1 MEKVNVGIIGCGTIS
16 PIYFEA
22 GKKFDILNIVA
33 CADIDLD
40 RAKARAAEYD
50 VPKACSVE
58 DLLADPDIEIVV
70 NLTIPKAHA
79 DVHLRTLEAG
89 KHTYGEKPLA
99 VKLEDGKRILA
110 LAEKK
115 GLLVGGA
122 PDTFLGG
129 AIQTARKLIDEG
141 WIGTP
146 VGASAFMVSPGPES
160 WHPNPGF
167 LYEEGAGPLFDMG
180 PYYLSALINLLGPV
194 RRVTG
199 SAQIAKP
206 ERTITGPVN
215 YGMKIP
221 VETPT
226 HIAGVLDFA
235 GGAVATLI
243 TSFDVWGS
251 CLPDIE
257 IYGTH
262 GTLSVPHPNFYDGKV
277 KVKRHNHSDFAEIPL
292 THGYTQNSRGL
303 GVMDMAYA
311 LRGGRPHRANGELC
325 FHVLEIMHGLL
336 LASKEGK
343 HYELESA
350 CAKPE
355 AFPTDLPENALHG

>member
-1 MEKVNVGIIGCGTIS
+1 MEKVKVGIIGCGNIS

-22 GKKFDILNIVA
+22 GRKFGILDIVA
-33 CADIDLD
+33 CADIDIE
-40 RAKARAAEYD
+40 RARARAEEFNI
-50 VPKACSVE
+50 PRACTVDE
-58 DLLADPDIEIVV
+58 LLADPEIEIVI

-79 DVHLRTLEAG
+79 DIHLRALEAG

-99 VKLEDGKRILA
+99 VKVEDGRQILS
-110 LAEKK
+110 LAKEK

-129 AIQTARKLIDEG
+129 AIQTARKLIEDG
-141 WIGTP
+141 WIGRP
-146 VGASAFMVSPGPES
+146 IGATAFMVGPGPES

-180 PYYLSALINLLGPV
+180 PYYLSALVNLMGPV

-199 SAQIAKP
+199 LAQITHH
-206 ERTITGPVN
+206 ERMITNQTN

-226 HIAGVLDFA
+226 HIAGLLDFEI
-235 GGAVATLI
+235 GAVGTLI

-251 CLPDIE
+251 ELPDIE
-257 IYGTH
+257 IYGTT
-262 GTLSVPHPNFYDGKV
+262 GTLSVPHPNFYDGSV
-277 KVKRHNHSDFAEIPL
+277 KVKRQNQIGFTEIPL
-292 THGYTQNSRGL
+292 THGFTQNSRGL

-311 LRGGRPHRANGELC
+311 IRNGRPHRANGDLC
-325 FHVLEIMHGLL
+325 YHVLEIMHGLL
-336 LASKEGK
+336 QASREGK
-343 HYELESA
+343 HYELLST
-350 CAKPE
+350 CDKPQ
-355 AFPTDLPENALHG
+355 AFPTDLPEHALDE

>member
-1 MEKVNVGIIGCGTIS
+1 MEKVKVGIIGCGTIS

-22 GKKFDILNIVA
+22 GRKFGILDIVA
-33 CADIDLD
+33 CADIDVQ
-40 RAKARAAEYD
+40 RARARAEEFHI
-50 VPKACSVE
+50 PKACTV
-58 DLLADPDIEIVV
+58 DQLLADPEIEIVI

-79 DVHLRTLEAG
+79 DIHLRTLEAG

-99 VKLEDGKRILA
+99 VNVEEGRQILS
-110 LAEKK
+110 LAKKK

-129 AIQTARKLIDEG
+129 AIQTVRKLIDDG
-141 WIGTP
+141 WIGRP
-146 VGASAFMVSPGPES
+146 IGATAFMVGPGPES

-167 LYEEGAGPLFDMG
+167 FYEEGAGPLFDMG
-180 PYYLSALINLLGPV
+180 PYYLTALINLLGPV

-199 SAQIAKP
+199 SAQISRP
-206 ERTITGPVN
+206 ERTITNSTG

-226 HIAGVLDFA
+226 HIAGVLDFEM
-235 GGAVATLI
+235 GAVGTLI

-251 CLPDIE
+251 ELPDIE
-257 IYGTH
+257 IYGTT
-262 GTLSVPHPNFYDGKV
+262 GTLSVPHPNFYDGSV
-277 KVKRHNHSDFAEIPL
+277 KVKRHNQSAFTEISL

-311 LRGGRPHRANGELC
+311 IRNQRPHRANGELC
-325 FHVLEIMHGLL
+325 YHVLEMMHGLL
-336 LASKEGK
+336 QASREGR
-343 HYELESA
+343 HYDLQSRCER
-350 CAKPE
+350 PQ
-355 AFPTDLPENALHG
+355 AFPTDLPEHALDE